1 MSAAFD
7 SDFYFDFGFEFDLD
21 FDLVP
26 TGKGTASRACPAQ
39 SRRMPQSLAKNEP
52 TAIEAGVSTN
62 ASTAVE
68 ERRLQCRVRV
78 HTRQPGFS
86 LKYAK
91 EKAAIF
97 VATFYPPTLT
107 NRFSLHMNH
116 LGAFVQGSM
125 HSNFLAFEFF
135 HLLLMVNVVGVSR
148 GCILKLVLI
157 PGLHNRT
164 RKILPLRR

>member
-1 MSAAFD
+1 MN
-7 SDFYFDFGFEFDLD
+7 
-21 FDLVP
+21 P
-26 TGKGTASRACPAQ
+26 AS
-39 SRRMPQSLAKNEP
+39 
-52 TAIEAGVSTN
+52 AIEAGVSTN

-68 ERRLQCRVRV
+68 ERRLQRRVRV

-86 LKYAK
+86 PKYATRRG
-91 EKAAIF
+91 AIF
-97 VATFYPPTLT
+97 VAASCIPLLLI

-164 RKILPLRR
+164 HKGLSLSR